1 MMQLTDYVSP
11 IAGNIGHEMILPSIV
26 PYMSSCEP
34 STGTEAE
41 FYQRHQSEL
50 ESLSKKDKRAKWVAY
65 RRRMNVAK
73 SMEPSMD
80 YDYESE
86 DMASCNIVR
95 TKAIFA
101 LSNLALAKDDS
112 VRPLLMPIA
121 FNKEEQV
128 EVRLAALS
136 LLFVSNPPAAG
147 WNALA
152 LSTWWEPNDQVSHFI
167 YTTITSLAM
176 NKNPIGRQLAV
187 RAEAVVPLMKP
198 MFWTSYIAHNYL
210 KSGYEEKSRLGY
222 ASQTISFPGFESWV
236 PSNIYQSLSTT
247 WGPWLVQ
254 VLEMSVASKHAE
266 KFLDRLVGK
275 PGLRGKYDSE
285 SQITSPE
292 LVRIHEE
299 LKIAARATGQP
310 EIYVYVNLLDN
321 YQRFLTINPTTFY
334 KTFEDQMKMFRGN
347 AGRLDLNYHRYFPIM
362 DAFRRVPSSM
372 GLAYSTIIHHSAL
385 LSMKSQV
392 NGGVNVA
399 NLNAKFTGQVKPV
412 AVLKMT
418 TRLMVETPW
427 AEAYPT
433 TGVDVRMTL
442 ALPGSFSVEG
452 QYQTGKIETSWQ
464 FMGDKLRVAKYSVK
478 PFTTIRKIHD
488 FTPAMLLD
496 ETQSISYLEKPK
508 EVKYKYGE
516 DILGLNL
523 ERVEFGDVQAFKRPM
538 VYSKDWFG
546 SMLFQATLPQSL
558 RHAEWSLQLDNS
570 QSETDVIKTYMS
582 ISTYSHAVFFCENLR
597 LTNSFIEMLF

>member
-1 MMQLTDYVSP
+1 MQLTDYVSP

-176 NKNPIGRQLAV
+176 NKNPIGRQVAV

-247 WGPWLVQ
+247 WGPWLVK

-321 YQRFLTINPTTFY
+321 YQRFLTINPTTLY